1 MSEPDLPRFALVYT
15 SARPDWIAPV
25 LERWFGRARRP
36 ERIAAVVCVDMP
48 EADAGALAVAASPWR
63 AQTRVV
69 VNRGDRT
76 CVAGWNEAARHAVGD
91 VLIAVADDF
100 EPPAEWDEALRLTG
114 PEGWW
119 RKDHVVA
126 VRDGNVDDVFTLAIL
141 TRARWARFGY
151 VFHPAYE
158 SLFADTEYTSVAC
171 SEQAV
176 LDGRHLLFEHRHHD
190 IGKRREDEVDRRH
203 ASRARWARG
212 EQTFLARQRA
222 GFPRGPTTVLP
233 EPVAPGASLRFAVYV
248 QANKNDFCLAET
260 VRSLLAQQ
268 APGAEIG
275 GVFFFCPDEYW
286 SGRATADEERGQV
299 QAVAG
304 ELPRDFPALEVAFV
318 SQVIAPLRIA
328 SRSRVEV
335 ETRARNAALAEIRAR
350 GYEHILVV
358 DGDELWRPGVLA
370 TVAKHLCRETP
381 PALISFM
388 VPVVGLPG
396 YPVDRAKDRATVY
409 VGPHASFVQCRTV
422 CGIRRELP
430 GRGILHFTAT
440 RRTME
445 AIVAKH
451 RESGHYDDPDYD
463 FEGWIA
469 RVLPHLQPGFK
480 GAHMYRPRQIW
491 PQVRRWQREEL
502 AAIPPTLRPYVGP
515 EIESAWARWWRRLR
529 RDN

>member
-1 MSEPDLPRFALVYT
+1 MSEPDLPHFALVYT

-25 LERWFGRARRP
+25 LERWFGRACRP
-36 ERIAAVVCVDMP
+36 ECLAAVVCVDAP
-48 EADAGALAVAASPWR
+48 DADAGAAAVAASAWR
-63 AQTRVV
+63 EQTRIV

-91 VLIAVADDF
+91 VMIAVADDF

-114 PEGWW
+114 PAGWW
-119 RKDHVVA
+119 REDRVVA

-158 SLFADTEYTSVAC
+158 SLFADTEYTAVAC
-171 SEQAV
+171 GEQAV

-190 IGKRREDEVDRRH
+190 IGKRREDDVDRRH
-203 ASRARWARG
+203 ASRARWTRG

-222 GFPRGPTTVLP
+222 GFPPGPTTPLP
-233 EPVAPGASLRFAVYV
+233 EPVAPDVALRFAVYV

-260 VRSLLAQQ
+260 VRALLAQQ
-268 APGAEIG
+268 EPGAEIG
-275 GVFFFCPDEYW
+275 GIYFFCPDEYW
-286 SGRATADEERGQV
+286 SGRATTDEERAQV
-299 QAVAG
+299 QTVVA
-304 ELPRDFPALEVAFV
+304 ELKLAFPAIAVEFM
-318 SQVIAPLRIA
+318 SQAIAPLRVA

-370 TVAKHLCRETP
+370 LVTQHIRRAAP
-381 PALISFM
+381 PALVSFM

-422 CGIRRELP
+422 CGIRQELP

-440 RRTME
+440 RRTMDE
-445 AIVAKH
+445 IVAKH

-469 RVLPHLQPGFK
+469 RVLPQLRPGFK

-491 PQVRRWQREEL
+491 PRVRRWSREEF
-502 AAIPPTLRPYVGP
+502 AAIPPTLRPFVGP
-515 EIESAWARWWRRLR
+515 EIEGPWTRWWRRLR
-529 RDN
+529 RAD